1 MNKRWIGAVA
11 LLVLLLQAALMTGR
25 ATAAPELAP
34 QIELIDYE
42 GTKHKLSD
50 FRGQTV
56 LLNFWASWCGP
67 CREEMPELARLA
79 RQYEGKVRF
88 IGVNL
93 AVRDDVRVSKALLKK
108 VNVPY
113 LNLLDQQGKAAI
125 DFRVQAIPTTLLI
138 DPDGKVVGRVLGANV
153 EGVRA
158 LLQKV
163 AGNF

>member
-1 MNKRWIGAVA
+1 MQKRWIGAAA
-11 LLVLLLQAALMTGR
+11 LLVLLLAVLMNSRAA
-25 ATAAPELAP
+25 AAPEWAP

-42 GTKHKLSD
+42 GTTHKLSD

-67 CREEMPELARLA
+67 CRSELPELARLA
-79 RQYEGKVRF
+79 REYEGKARF

-93 AVRDDVRVSKALLKK
+93 TVRDDVRVSKALLKK

-125 DFRVQAIPTTLLI
+125 DFRVQAIPTTFLI
-138 DPDGKVVGRVLGANV
+138 DPEGKVVGRVLGANV
-153 EGVRA
+153 EGVKE
-158 LLQKV
+158 LLEK
-163 AGNF
+163 AGGSR

>member
-25 ATAAPELAP
+25 ATAATELAP
-34 QIELIDYE
+34 QIELIDYD
-42 GTKHKLSD
+42 GAKHKLSD

-67 CREEMPELARLA
+67 CREELPELARMA
-79 RQYEGKVRF
+79 REYEGKVRF
-88 IGVNL
+88 VGVNL

-125 DFRVQAIPTTLLI
+125 DFRVQAIPTTFLI

-158 LLQKV
+158 LLQKA
-163 AGNF
+163 AGKS

>member
-1 MNKRWIGAVA
+1 MDRRVA
-11 LLVLLLQAALMTGR
+11 LLALLLGALMIGR
-25 ATAAPELAP
+25 ATAAPETAP

-42 GTKHKLSD
+42 GVTHKLSD

-79 RQYEGKVRF
+79 REYEGKVRF

-125 DFRVQAIPTTLLI
+125 DFRVQAIPSTFLI

-153 EGVRA
+153 EGVQA
-158 LLQKV
+158 LLEKAV
-163 AGNF
+163 GKG

>member
-11 LLVLLLQAALMTGR
+11 LLALLLGALMIGR
-25 ATAAPELAP
+25 ATAAPETAP

-42 GTKHKLSD
+42 GVTHKLSD

-79 RQYEGKVRF
+79 REYEGKVRF

-125 DFRVQAIPTTLLI
+125 DFRVQAIPSTFLI

-153 EGVRA
+153 EGVQA
-158 LLQKV
+158 LLEKAV
-163 AGNF
+163 GKG